1 MGPAIAFLVSGPGL
15 DILPVIFTFQLL
27 GSALGTARLIG
38 LVSMSILVGII
49 MAFIFR
55 KEEAE
60 MEGMQAALPA
70 GLHEKTWWVQVIFFG
85 LLVAVMI
92 SATSRAWIAA
102 GIAVIALVIFFLQF
116 FDKDDFSAWMSSTY
130 DFVKRI
136 LPWVLVGVVGALLIV
151 VFLPSGIVV
160 GFVGGNSIL
169 SCFNASLVGSVLY
182 LCPPSEVLYTKAF
195 SDLNMGAGPSLSFIL
210 TAPAVSLPSMV
221 VLYKI
226 IGWKKTIAYVGLLI
240 ALATLF
246 GFIFGVI
253 TG

>member
-1 MGPAIAFLVSGPGL
+1 
-15 DILPVIFTFQLL
+15 
-27 GSALGTARLIG
+27 
-38 LVSMSILVGII
+38 

-55 KEEAE
+55 KEENGP
-60 MEGMQAALPA
+60 EGVQAATLPA
-70 GLHEKTWWVQVIFFG
+70 VLHEKSWWVQAVFFG

-92 SATSRAWIAA
+92 MATSKAWLPT
-102 GIAVIALVIFFLQF
+102 GISTAALVVFFLRF
-116 FDKDDFSAWMSSTY
+116 FDRDDFSAWMSATY

-151 VFLPSGIVV
+151 VFLPTGVV
-160 GFVGGNSIL
+160 VDYVGGNSLL
-169 SCFNASLVGSVLY
+169 SCFSSSIVGSVLY

-195 SDLNMGAGPSLSFIL
+195 SDLSMGAGPSLSFIL

-226 IGWKKTIAYVGLLI
+226 IGWKKTVTYIGLLV
-240 ALATLF
+240 ALTTLF